1 MAAPMDTE
9 LIRFRIDPQVRDK
22 AEAVCS
28 RLGYELRDVLQATV
42 ARIARDNVLPFE
54 LGADAAPAPAAA
66 VPFHDYNDR
75 LWAGIRPQVDAEVA
89 LAVLMRF
96 IALCSTRL
104 DEQSD
109 APQPDAPLVARLT
122 RQREEARRLRLEL
135 DVSNAAAVR
144 AVLET
149 YGPLVRAAGG

>member
-1 MAAPMDTE
+1 MDTE

-28 RLGYELRDVLQATV
+28 HLGYELRDVLRATV

-54 LGADAAPAPAAA
+54 LGADAAPAPAAV
-66 VPFHDYNDR
+66 VPFHDYNER
-75 LWAGIRPQVDAEVA
+75 LWAGIKPQVDAEVA
-89 LAVLMRF
+89 LALLMRF

-104 DEQSD
+104 DKESD
-109 APQPDAPLVARLT
+109 TPQPDAQRVARLT

-135 DVSNAAAVR
+135 DVTDAAAVQ
-144 AVLET
+144 AVLDT
-149 YGPLVRAAGG
+149 YGPLVRAGVG

>member
-1 MAAPMDTE
+1 MDTE

-28 RLGYELRDVLQATV
+28 RLGYELRDILRATV

-66 VPFHDYNDR
+66 VPFHDYNER
-75 LWAGIRPQVDAEVA
+75 LWAGIKPQVDAEVA
-89 LAVLMRF
+89 LALLMRF

-104 DEQSD
+104 DEESD
-109 APQPDAPLVARLT
+109 TPQPDAQRVARLT
-122 RQREEARRLRLEL
+122 QQREEARRLRLEL
-135 DVSNAAAVR
+135 DVTDAAAVQ
-144 AVLET
+144 AVLDT
-149 YGPLVRAAGG
+149 YGPLVRAGVG